1 MRVVVGIITDNE
13 EILLLKKNNPD
24 WQKGLYNGIGGKV
37 ELNTTPL
44 ETIIKKCQEELG
56 VNISNWIELD
66 SEISSSGI
74 EIVYFLT
81 TLNEGE
87 IKKLQSQTDERA
99 ELFSINN
106 LPTNIL
112 QDLKIQIERQF
123 FKPKNKM
130 NRKTKLLIYILIP
143 IFIIL
148 LSLMIV
154 GKIKTGSFL
163 YYLTDKKEDMDKDK
177 SVEFIKGF
185 KLKSQLSHIV
195 NHKFLYKKASLNPIN
210 RHFLI

>member
-1 MRVVVGIITDNE
+1 MRVVVGIITDNK

-44 ETIIKKCQEELG
+44 ETIIKKSEEDLG
-56 VNISNWIELD
+56 INISNWRELD

-81 TLNEGE
+81 TLNENE

-130 NRKTKLLIYILIP
+130 NRKTKLLIFILIP

-154 GKIKTGSFL
+154 GKIKTGSVL
-163 YYLTDKKEDMDKDK
+163 YYLTDKKEDIDKDK

-185 KLKSQLSHIV
+185 KLKL
-195 NHKFLYKKASLNPIN
+195 FGD
-210 RHFLI
+210 

>member
-1 MRVVVGIITDNE
+1 MRVVVGIITDNK

-130 NRKTKLLIYILIP
+130 NKKTKLLIYILIP

-163 YYLTDKKEDMDKDK
+163 YYLTDKKEDIDKDK

-185 KLKSQLSHIV
+185 KLKL
-195 NHKFLYKKASLNPIN
+195 FGE
-210 RHFLI
+210 

>member
-1 MRVVVGIITDNE
+1 MRVVVGMITDNK

-44 ETIIKKCQEELG
+44 ETIIKKSEEDLG
-56 VNISNWIELD
+56 INISNWRELD

-81 TLNEGE
+81 TLNENE

-185 KLKSQLSHIV
+185 KSKL
-195 NHKFLYKKASLNPIN
+195 FGE
-210 RHFLI
+210 

>member
-1 MRVVVGIITDNE
+1 MRVVVGIITDNK

-56 VNISNWIELD
+56 VNILNWIELD

-163 YYLTDKKEDMDKDK
+163 YYLTDKKEDIDKDK

-185 KLKSQLSHIV
+185 KLKL
-195 NHKFLYKKASLNPIN
+195 FGE
-210 RHFLI
+210 

>member
-13 EILLLKKNNPD
+13 EILLLKKNNTD

-185 KLKSQLSHIV
+185 KLKL
-195 NHKFLYKKASLNPIN
+195 FGE
-210 RHFLI
+210 

>member
-1 MRVVVGIITDNE
+1 MRVVVGIITDNK
-13 EILLLKKNNPD
+13 EILLLRKNNPD

-112 QDLKIQIERQF
+112 QDLKIQIDRQF

-154 GKIKTGSFL
+154 GKIKAGSFL

-177 SVEFIKGF
+177 SAEFIKGF
-185 KLKSQLSHIV
+185 KSKL
-195 NHKFLYKKASLNPIN
+195 FGD
-210 RHFLI
+210 

>member
-1 MRVVVGIITDNE
+1 MMRVVVGIITDNE

-163 YYLTDKKEDMDKDK
+163 YYLTDKKEDIDKDK

-185 KLKSQLSHIV
+185 KSKL
-195 NHKFLYKKASLNPIN
+195 FGE
-210 RHFLI
+210 

>member
-1 MRVVVGIITDNE
+1 MRVVVGIITDNK

-24 WQKGLYNGIGGKV
+24 WQRGLYNGIGGKV

-56 VNISNWIELD
+56 ANISNWIELD

-163 YYLTDKKEDMDKDK
+163 YYLTDKKEDIDKDK

-185 KLKSQLSHIV
+185 KSKL
-195 NHKFLYKKASLNPIN
+195 FGE
-210 RHFLI
+210 

>member
-1 MRVVVGIITDNE
+1 MRVVVGIITDNK
-13 EILLLKKNNPD
+13 EILLLRKNNPD

-130 NRKTKLLIYILIP
+130 NRKRKLLIFILIP

-163 YYLTDKKEDMDKDK
+163 YYLTDKKEDIDKDK

-185 KLKSQLSHIV
+185 KSKL
-195 NHKFLYKKASLNPIN
+195 FGE
-210 RHFLI
+210 

>member
-1 MRVVVGIITDNE
+1 MRVVVGIVTDNE

-185 KLKSQLSHIV
+185 KLKL
-195 NHKFLYKKASLNPIN
+195 FGE
-210 RHFLI
+210 

>member
-1 MRVVVGIITDNE
+1 MRVVVGIITDNK

-44 ETIIKKCQEELG
+44 ETIIKKSEEDLG
-56 VNISNWIELD
+56 INISNWRELD

-81 TLNEGE
+81 TLNENE

-163 YYLTDKKEDMDKDK
+163 YYLTDKKEDIDKDK

-185 KLKSQLSHIV
+185 KLKL
-195 NHKFLYKKASLNPIN
+195 FGE
-210 RHFLI
+210 

>member
-1 MRVVVGIITDNE
+1 MRVVVGIITDNK

-87 IKKLQSQTDERA
+87 IKKLQSQTDERS

-106 LPTNIL
+106 LPANIL

-123 FKPKNKM
+123 FKPKKKM
-130 NRKTKLLIYILIP
+130 NRKRKLLIYILIP

-177 SVEFIKGF
+177 SAEFIKGF
-185 KLKSQLSHIV
+185 KSKL
-195 NHKFLYKKASLNPIN
+195 FGD
-210 RHFLI
+210 

>member
-1 MRVVVGIITDNE
+1 MRVVVGIITDNK

-143 IFIIL
+143 IFVIL

-177 SVEFIKGF
+177 SAEFIKGF
-185 KLKSQLSHIV
+185 KSKL
-195 NHKFLYKKASLNPIN
+195 FGE
-210 RHFLI
+210 

>member
-1 MRVVVGIITDNE
+1 MRVVVGIITDNK

-44 ETIIKKCQEELG
+44 ETIIKKSEEDLG
-56 VNISNWIELD
+56 INISNWRELD

-106 LPTNIL
+106 LPANIL

-185 KLKSQLSHIV
+185 KSKL
-195 NHKFLYKKASLNPIN
+195 FGE
-210 RHFLI
+210 

>member
-1 MRVVVGIITDNE
+1 MRVVVGIITDNK
-13 EILLLKKNNPD
+13 EILLLRKNNPD

-106 LPTNIL
+106 LPANIL

-185 KLKSQLSHIV
+185 KSKL
-195 NHKFLYKKASLNPIN
+195 FGE
-210 RHFLI
+210 

>member
-1 MRVVVGIITDNE
+1 MRVVVGIITDNK

-56 VNISNWIELD
+56 VNILNWIELD
-66 SEISSSGI
+66 SEITSSGI

-177 SVEFIKGF
+177 SAEFIKGF
-185 KLKSQLSHIV
+185 KSKL
-195 NHKFLYKKASLNPIN
+195 FGE
-210 RHFLI
+210 

>member
-1 MRVVVGIITDNE
+1 MRVVVGIITDNK
-13 EILLLKKNNPD
+13 EILLLRKNNPD

-154 GKIKTGSFL
+154 GKAQTGSFL
-163 YYLTDKKEDMDKDK
+163 YYLTDKKEDIDKDK

-185 KLKSQLSHIV
+185 KSKL
-195 NHKFLYKKASLNPIN
+195 FGE
-210 RHFLI
+210 

>member
-1 MRVVVGIITDNE
+1 MRVVVGIITDNK
-13 EILLLKKNNPD
+13 EILLLRKNNPD
-24 WQKGLYNGIGGKV
+24 WQKGLYNGLGGKV

-44 ETIIKKCQEELG
+44 ETIIKKSEEDLG
-56 VNISNWIELD
+56 INISNWRELD

-81 TLNEGE
+81 TLNENE

-163 YYLTDKKEDMDKDK
+163 YYLTDKKEDIDKDK
-177 SVEFIKGF
+177 SAEFIKGF
-185 KLKSQLSHIV
+185 KSKL
-195 NHKFLYKKASLNPIN
+195 FGE
-210 RHFLI
+210 

>member
-1 MRVVVGIITDNE
+1 MRVVVGIITDNK

-44 ETIIKKCQEELG
+44 ETIIKKSEEDLG
-56 VNISNWIELD
+56 INISNWRELD

-81 TLNEGE
+81 TLNENE

-112 QDLKIQIERQF
+112 QDLKIQIDRQF

-177 SVEFIKGF
+177 SAEFIKGF
-185 KLKSQLSHIV
+185 KSKLLGE
-195 NHKFLYKKASLNPIN
+195 
-210 RHFLI
+210 

>member
-1 MRVVVGIITDNE
+1 MRVVVGIITDNK

-87 IKKLQSQTDERA
+87 IKKLQSQIDERA

-106 LPTNIL
+106 LPANIL

-185 KLKSQLSHIV
+185 NSKLFGQ
-195 NHKFLYKKASLNPIN
+195 
-210 RHFLI
+210 

>member
-1 MRVVVGIITDNE
+1 MRVVVGIITDNK
-13 EILLLKKNNPD
+13 EILLLRKNNPD
-24 WQKGLYNGIGGKV
+24 WQRGLYNGIGGKV

-87 IKKLQSQTDERA
+87 IKKLQSQTDERS

-130 NRKTKLLIYILIP
+130 NRKRKLLIYILIP

-185 KLKSQLSHIV
+185 KSKL
-195 NHKFLYKKASLNPIN
+195 FGE
-210 RHFLI
+210 

>member
-1 MRVVVGIITDNE
+1 MRVVVGIITDNK

-185 KLKSQLSHIV
+185 KSKL
-195 NHKFLYKKASLNPIN
+195 FGD
-210 RHFLI
+210 

>member
-1 MRVVVGIITDNE
+1 MRVVVGIITDNK

-163 YYLTDKKEDMDKDK
+163 YYLTDKKEDMDKNK

-185 KLKSQLSHIV
+185 KLKL
-195 NHKFLYKKASLNPIN
+195 FGE
-210 RHFLI
+210 

>member
-1 MRVVVGIITDNE
+1 MMRVVVGIITDNK

-148 LSLMIV
+148 LFLMIV

-185 KLKSQLSHIV
+185 KSKL
-195 NHKFLYKKASLNPIN
+195 FGD
-210 RHFLI
+210 

>member
-1 MRVVVGIITDNE
+1 MRVVVGIITDNK

-44 ETIIKKCQEELG
+44 ETIIKKSEEDLG
-56 VNISNWIELD
+56 INISNWRELD

-81 TLNEGE
+81 TLNENE

-123 FKPKNKM
+123 FKPKKKM
-130 NRKTKLLIYILIP
+130 NRKRKLLIYILIP

-185 KLKSQLSHIV
+185 KSKL
-195 NHKFLYKKASLNPIN
+195 FGE
-210 RHFLI
+210 

>member
-1 MRVVVGIITDNE
+1 MRVVVGIITDNK
-13 EILLLKKNNPD
+13 EILLLRKNNPD

-87 IKKLQSQTDERA
+87 IKKLQSQIDERA

-106 LPTNIL
+106 LPANIL

-163 YYLTDKKEDMDKDK
+163 YYLTDKKEDIDKDK

-185 KLKSQLSHIV
+185 KSKL
-195 NHKFLYKKASLNPIN
+195 FGD
-210 RHFLI
+210 

>member
-1 MRVVVGIITDNE
+1 MRVVVGIVTDNE

-163 YYLTDKKEDMDKDK
+163 YYLTDKKEDIDKDK

-185 KLKSQLSHIV
+185 KSKL
-195 NHKFLYKKASLNPIN
+195 FGD
-210 RHFLI
+210 

>member
-1 MRVVVGIITDNE
+1 MMRVVVGIITDNK

-185 KLKSQLSHIV
+185 KSKL
-195 NHKFLYKKASLNPIN
+195 FGE
-210 RHFLI
+210 

>member
-56 VNISNWIELD
+56 ANISNWIELD

-163 YYLTDKKEDMDKDK
+163 YYLTDKKEDIDKDK

-185 KLKSQLSHIV
+185 KSKL
-195 NHKFLYKKASLNPIN
+195 FGD
-210 RHFLI
+210 

>member
-1 MRVVVGIITDNE
+1 MRVVVGIITDNK

-44 ETIIKKCQEELG
+44 ETIIKKCEEELG
-56 VNISNWIELD
+56 INISNWIELD

-163 YYLTDKKEDMDKDK
+163 YYLTDKKEDIDKDK

-185 KLKSQLSHIV
+185 KSKL
-195 NHKFLYKKASLNPIN
+195 FGE
-210 RHFLI
+210 

>member
-1 MRVVVGIITDNE
+1 MRVVVGIITDNK

-44 ETIIKKCQEELG
+44 ETIIKKSEEDLG
-56 VNISNWIELD
+56 INISNWRELD

-112 QDLKIQIERQF
+112 QDLKIQIVRQF

-185 KLKSQLSHIV
+185 KSKL
-195 NHKFLYKKASLNPIN
+195 FGE
-210 RHFLI
+210 

>member
-1 MRVVVGIITDNE
+1 MRVVVGIITDNK

-130 NRKTKLLIYILIP
+130 NRKRKLLIYILIP

-163 YYLTDKKEDMDKDK
+163 YYLTDKKEDIDKDK

-185 KLKSQLSHIV
+185 KSKL
-195 NHKFLYKKASLNPIN
+195 FGE
-210 RHFLI
+210 

>member
-130 NRKTKLLIYILIP
+130 NKKTKLLIYILIP

-185 KLKSQLSHIV
+185 KLKL
-195 NHKFLYKKASLNPIN
+195 FGE
-210 RHFLI
+210 

>member
-1 MRVVVGIITDNE
+1 MRVVVGIITDNK

-44 ETIIKKCQEELG
+44 ETIIRKSEEELG
-56 VNISNWIELD
+56 VNISNWRELD

-81 TLNEGE
+81 TLNENE

-185 KLKSQLSHIV
+185 KSKL
-195 NHKFLYKKASLNPIN
+195 FGE
-210 RHFLI
+210 

>member
-1 MRVVVGIITDNE
+1 MRVVVGIITDNK

-24 WQKGLYNGIGGKV
+24 WQRGLYNGIGGKV

-44 ETIIKKCQEELG
+44 ETITKKCQEELG

-81 TLNEGE
+81 TLNENE

-177 SVEFIKGF
+177 SIEFIKGF
-185 KLKSQLSHIV
+185 KLKL
-195 NHKFLYKKASLNPIN
+195 FGE
-210 RHFLI
+210 

>member
-1 MRVVVGIITDNE
+1 MRVVVGIVTDNK

-56 VNISNWIELD
+56 ANISNWIELD

-163 YYLTDKKEDMDKDK
+163 YYLTDKKEDIDKDK

-185 KLKSQLSHIV
+185 KLKL
-195 NHKFLYKKASLNPIN
+195 FGE
-210 RHFLI
+210 

>member
-1 MRVVVGIITDNE
+1 MRVVVGIITDNK

-24 WQKGLYNGIGGKV
+24 WQRGLYNGIGGKV

-87 IKKLQSQTDERA
+87 IKKLQSQTDERS

-112 QDLKIQIERQF
+112 QDLKVQIDRQF
-123 FKPKNKM
+123 FKPKKKM
-130 NRKTKLLIYILIP
+130 NRKTKLLIFILIP

-154 GKIKTGSFL
+154 GKVKTGSFL
-163 YYLTDKKEDMDKDK
+163 YYLTDKKEDIDKDK

-185 KLKSQLSHIV
+185 KSKL
-195 NHKFLYKKASLNPIN
+195 FGD
-210 RHFLI
+210 

>member
-1 MRVVVGIITDNE
+1 MMRVVVGIITDNK

-112 QDLKIQIERQF
+112 QDLKIQIVRQF

-163 YYLTDKKEDMDKDK
+163 YYLTDKKEDIDKDK
-177 SVEFIKGF
+177 SAEFIKGF
-185 KLKSQLSHIV
+185 KLKL
-195 NHKFLYKKASLNPIN
+195 FGE
-210 RHFLI
+210 

>member
-1 MRVVVGIITDNE
+1 MMRVVVGIITDNE

-185 KLKSQLSHIV
+185 KLKL
-195 NHKFLYKKASLNPIN
+195 FGD
-210 RHFLI
+210 